1 MPAISIIIGVMLIL
15 IGVGGYG
22 YGASTGHASPTALI
36 PSAIGLI
43 IAILGGVAT
52 KESLRKHAMHAVMLI
67 ALLGFL
73 GTVMGIPKAIS
84 LLQGAQIERP
94 AAAVA
99 QTLTAILCLILL
111 IFGIKSFIDARRNR
125 AEMI

>member
-1 MPAISIIIGVMLIL
+1 MPAITIIIGVMLIL

-22 YGASTGHASPTALI
+22 YGASTGNASPTALI
-36 PSAIGLI
+36 PSVIGLI
-43 IAILGGVAT
+43 VTTLGGVAT
-52 KESLRKHAMHAVMLI
+52 SERWRKHAMHAALLV

-73 GTVMGIPKAIS
+73 GTVMGIPKVVS

-94 AAAVA
+94 AAAIA

-111 IFGIKSFIDARRNR
+111 AFGIKSFIDARRNR
-125 AEMI
+125 TETI

>member
-1 MPAISIIIGVMLIL
+1 MLIL

-22 YGASTGHASPTALI
+22 WGASTGSGSPTALI
-36 PSAIGLI
+36 PSVIGLI
-43 IAILGGVAT
+43 IAILGGIAT
-52 KESLRKHAMHAVMLI
+52 NERLRKHAMHGALLI

-73 GTVMGIPKAIS
+73 GTVMGIPKAVS

-94 AAAVA
+94 AAAIA

-111 IFGIKSFIDARRNR
+111 AFGIKSFVDARRNK
-125 AEMI
+125 AETV

>member
-15 IGVGGYG
+15 IGVGG

-52 KESLRKHAMHAVMLI
+52 KENLRKHAMHAVMLI

-99 QTLTAILCLILL
+99 QTLTAILCLILVV
-111 IFGIKSFIDARRNR
+111 FGIKSFVDARRNR
-125 AEMI
+125 TETV

>member
-1 MPAISIIIGVMLIL
+1 MSAITIIIGVMLIL

-22 YGASTGHASPTALI
+22 WGASTGSGSPTALI
-36 PSAIGLI
+36 PSVIGLI
-43 IAILGGVAT
+43 ITVLGGIAT
-52 KESLRKHAMHAVMLI
+52 NERLRKHAMHGALLI

-73 GTVMGIPKAIS
+73 GTVMGIPKVIS

-94 AAAVA
+94 AAAIA

-111 IFGIKSFIDARRNR
+111 AFGIKSFVDARRNR
-125 AEMI
+125 ASTV